1 MCVWGGAGSP
11 TVNLIGSNCSQVWS
25 VSPEVPVGCSQHDRP
40 PPPPA
45 SRCLVGRMVSPP
57 RRKVNCEVTAKKRSS
72 ICSHQLR
79 KHVAVSEASTHLS
92 KSEKMWEKFNSW
104 KKNTCRKINNKLDIK
119 KKNTKKK
126 PGVFGKRWK
135 FSSSNVV
142 FFVFVFFKYFS
153 VFGGMVLQYFSTY
166 ISSGVWPLSLTL
178 AHSNVFHFELVLC
191 TWSTSGS

>member
-1 MCVWGGAGSP
+1 M
-11 TVNLIGSNCSQVWS
+11 
-25 VSPEVPVGCSQHDRP
+25 GCSQHDRP

-57 RRKVNCEVTAKKRSS
+57 RCKVNCEVTAKKRSS

-119 KKNTKKK
+119 KK
-126 PGVFGKRWK
+126 PRKRNQVYLVNGESSVPLMLYILFLF
-135 FSSSNVV
+135 FSNI
-142 FFVFVFFKYFS
+142 F
-153 VFGGMVLQYFSTY
+153 QYLVGWYYS
-166 ISSGVWPLSLTL
+166 ILVLTL
-178 AHSNVFHFELVLC
+178 ALVSDRC
-191 TWSTSGS
+191 R